1 MNEAQD
7 RVAEWCRWQAG
18 WCDQLG
24 SALYGELL
32 RRVGGDVEA
41 LWPVLSGLAEDRP
54 ESAPALRFM
63 GAVHR
68 IVLEGRAPELA
79 RFYPS
84 AGGSESGN
92 PWDAFVATLEANA
105 AELT

>member
-1 MNEAQD
+1 MDEA
-7 RVAEWCRWQAG
+7 RNRLVEHLRWQAD
-18 WCDQLG
+18 WCATLG
-24 SALYGELL
+24 SPLYADLL
-32 RRVGGDVEA
+32 RHTAEKA
-41 LWPVLSGLAEDRP
+41 AELWPVLAVVAHDPL

-84 AGGSESGN
+84 AGGSESGD
-92 PWDAFVATLEANA
+92 PREAFIAILEAN
-105 AELT
+105 